1 MKLSNILFVLIMKNN
16 ADKKRRDLELIVGSM
31 VYLKLRPYRQQ
42 SVSRRLCQKLAAR
55 YYGPFEVL
63 ERIVKVSYRL
73 RLPEGSRI
81 HPVFHVSQLK
91 PVVGANQVVTPLLPT
106 LSPSEELVVEPEEL
120 LSSR

>member
-91 PVVGANQVVTPLLPT
+91 QVVGANQVVTPLLPT
-106 LSPSEELVVEPEEL
+106 LSPSEELVV
-120 LSSR
+120 